1 VTSRTVRWI
10 GILTIVAGVILGF
23 AGAGLAIKSSV
34 GSVVDSVR
42 TDLYTAPASTSRD
55 FKHGTYLVMQLTS
68 TQDAYGV
75 TRASYPI
82 TITAGQVTVDGTASL
97 RVFRS
102 SASHFDQNSVTFT
115 AFASFD
121 VPQAGAY
128 TVRVSGPEGAQFVIV
143 RDLPT
148 AFGRTS
154 DYLHLSA
161 LGRLVL
167 IIGMVLLI
175 GAVSR
180 GRPQPVR
187 PALAAGN
194 SPYLSSYPA
203 LPPPGWYFDP
213 TRQAPRFWD
222 GQRWQG

>member
-1 VTSRTVRWI
+1 VTTRTVRWL

-23 AGAGLAIKSSV
+23 AGAGLAIKSSI
-34 GSVVDSVR
+34 GSVVDSLS
-42 TDLYTAPASTSRD
+42 TDVYTPPTSTSRD

-75 TRASYPI
+75 TQASYPV
-82 TITAGQVTVDGTASL
+82 TMTADQVTVDGL

-102 SASHFDQNSVTFT
+102 SPSHLGQNLANFT
-115 AFASFD
+115 AFASFE
-121 VPQAGAY
+121 VPRAGSY
-128 TVRVSGPEGAQFVIV
+128 TVQVSGPDRAQFVIV

-154 DYLHLSA
+154 EYLHLSA
-161 LGRLVL
+161 LGGLVL
-167 IIGMVLLI
+167 ILGMVLLI

-180 GRPQPVR
+180 ARPQPVR
-187 PALAAGN
+187 PALPAAY
-194 SPYLSSYPA
+194 SPYPASYSA
-203 LPPPGWYFDP
+203 LPPAGWYFDP
-213 TRQAPRFWD
+213 ARQAPRFWD